1 MRGVWYDFCKD
12 GLTMGEKRNLYG
24 IDLMKFIAAML
35 VVAGHVRPFLSYSL
49 TLDVFVIHVLARVT
63 IQFFFMSAGFLL
75 FRKIEFPLHGN
86 EKNDKIIFQYCKRV
100 LTLFVIWMGIYTGV
114 ALAYFVSQIGFN
126 YYGFYIFYRFLQ
138 ESSHLWYLS
147 ALVIAVLLVYWA
159 LHHLSFKKVL
169 ILGVIL
175 YLIGLFGDAYY
186 GIAGNIGIGGVV
198 KFYLELFNTS
208 RNGIFFGFFFVAMG
222 AYFAKSGFRIKRP
235 YPGFFISMVLLTV
248 EVFMLRSY
256 SSPLNYNLLF
266 FALPASVYLFSGM
279 LELNLKER
287 GIYRWL
293 RDGSLIV
300 YLVHP
305 LFIMLLPIGLSMI
318 NARWIY
324 SNSLVQYF
332 LVAVGSYA
340 IAWGLINLTKK
351 WPALHIFY

>member
-1 MRGVWYDFCKD
+1 
-12 GLTMGEKRNLYG
+12 MGEKRTIYG

-63 IQFFFMSAGFLL
+63 IQFFFMTAGFLL
-75 FRKIEFPLHGN
+75 FRKIEFPLPGN
-86 EKNDKIIFQYCKRV
+86 KKNDKIIFQYCKRV
-100 LTLFVIWMGIYTGV
+100 LMLFVIWMGIYTGV
-114 ALAYFVSQIGFN
+114 AFAYFVSQIGFN
-126 YYGFYIFYRFLQ
+126 YYGFYLFYRFLQ

-147 ALVIAVLLVYWA
+147 ASVVAVLLVYWA

-169 ILGVIL
+169 SLGVVL

-186 GIAGNIGIGGVV
+186 GIAGNFGIDGAVGL
-198 KFYLELFNTS
+198 YLDLFNTS
-208 RNGIFFGFFFVAMG
+208 RNGVFFGFFFVAAG

-235 YPGFFISMVLLTV
+235 FPGFIISMVLLTA
-248 EVFMLRSY
+248 EVFMLRFY
-256 SSPLNYNLLF
+256 SRPLNYNLLF

-293 RDGSLIV
+293 REGSLIV

-305 LFIMLLPIGLSMI
+305 LFIMLLPIALSLI
-318 NARWIY
+318 NASWIY
-324 SNSLVQYF
+324 KDSLVQYF
-332 LVAVGSYA
+332 LVAGGSYA
-340 IAWGLINLTKK
+340 IAWGLIKLTKR
-351 WPALHIFY
+351 WPGFHIFY

>member
-1 MRGVWYDFCKD
+1 
-12 GLTMGEKRNLYG
+12 MGEKRNLYG

-63 IQFFFMSAGFLL
+63 IQFFFMAAGFLL
-75 FRKIEFPLHGN
+75 FRKIEFPLRGN
-86 EKNDKIIFQYCKRV
+86 KKNDQIIFQYCKRV
-100 LTLFVIWMGIYTGV
+100 LTLFVIWMGIYTSV
-114 ALAYFVSQIGFN
+114 ALAYFISQLGFN
-126 YYGFYIFYRFLQ
+126 YYGFYLFYRFLQ

-147 ALVIAVLLVYWA
+147 ALVVAVLLVYWA
-159 LHHLSFKKVL
+159 LHHITFKSAL

-186 GIAGNIGIGGVV
+186 GIAGNLGIGFAV
-198 KFYLELFNTS
+198 KLYLALFNTS
-208 RNGIFFGFFFVAMG
+208 RNGVFFGFFFVAMG

-235 YPGFFISMVLLTV
+235 FPGFIICMVLLTA
-248 EVFMLRSY
+248 EVFMLRAY
-256 SSPLNYNLLF
+256 SNPLNYNLLF
-266 FALPASVYLFSGM
+266 FALPASVYLFSGI
-279 LELNLKER
+279 LELQLKER
-287 GIYRWL
+287 KIYYWL

-318 NARWIY
+318 KASWIY

-332 LVAVGSYA
+332 LVAGGSYA
-340 IAWGLINLTKK
+340 IAWIMIKLTKK
-351 WPALHIFY
+351 WPGFHIFY